1 MALLVTSRNTVS
13 TNIRKI
19 NYVYIFDVYVTW
31 ILLLIHGAVHV
42 VMFLGISLMHITPK
56 LLRLSK
62 THSRLKP
69 GITHLSTFKINLLLS
84 L

>member
-13 TNIRKI
+13 TNIRQI

-69 GITHLSTFKINLLLS
+69 RITHLSTFKINLLLS